1 MRQARTLTL
10 ALGLVLAGCGGGGHS
25 SSSTAG
31 PRSQS
36 VTSSP
41 APVVRPSRSL
51 QLSSP
56 VFSSGVTI
64 PRQYTCDGQDLSP
77 PVRWSGVPRG
87 TRELVLLMRDPD
99 APGGTFTHWALA
111 GIAPSTRSLGAG
123 KSPPGAIEG
132 RNGFGTLGYRGP
144 CPPRGARPH
153 RYVLTLS
160 ALARPARLKPGFSSD
175 ALGAVPAIAS
185 ATLVG
190 TYGRP

>member
-1 MRQARTLTL
+1 MRPARALAL
-10 ALGLVLAGCGGGGHS
+10 ALGLLLAGCGGGSHS

-36 VTSSP
+36 VTSTP
-41 APVVRPSRSL
+41 PPVARPGTSL
-51 QLSSP
+51 QLGSP
-56 VFSSGVTI
+56 AFSSGVTI
-64 PRQYTCDGQDLSP
+64 PRQYTCDGQDVSP
-77 PVRWSGVPRG
+77 PVSWSGVPRG

-99 APGGTFTHWALA
+99 APGGPFTHWALA
-111 GIAPSTRSLGAG
+111 GVGPSTRSLSAG
-123 KSPPGAIEG
+123 QSPPGAIEG

-144 CPPRGARPH
+144 CPPRGARAH

-160 ALARPARLKPGFSSD
+160 ALARRVRPKPGFSSN

-185 ATLVG
+185 AALVG